1 MNVGEVAA
9 LAGVT
14 VRTLHHYDRIGLLS
28 PSGRTAAGYRQY
40 APADL
45 DRLHQV
51 LLYRE
56 LGFPL
61 EEVATLLDDPS
72 ADPGAHLRRQHRL
85 LRDRLERTSAMVAAV
100 EKEMEARAM
109 GISLTP
115 EERFEVFGE
124 HDPAQYERRGR
135 RSAGAR
141 PTPTRSRSGGRRP
154 TRKDD
159 WVRIKAEGA
168 DLEARFAAA
177 LQDGVPADSEPA
189 MDLAEEHRQLDH
201 PALLRLPARD
211 ARRPRPDVR
220 RGRAVH
226 GALRGDRARPG
237 AVREHRRPGQRRPPG
252 LTAVLRSARTLGTWP
267 PERGPAQTRMSSSP
281 CSMPSQPSS
290 ASRQRSQAAA
300 ISSSS
305 AGVAS
310 P

>member
-40 APADL
+40 SPADL

-72 ADPGAHLRRQHRL
+72 ADPAEHLRRQHRL

-115 EERFEVFGE
+115 EERFELFGNGFSEEYAAVFRF
-124 HDPAQYERRGR
+124 DSAYASVSPQ
-135 RSAGAR
+135 RSSTSASYCAGSCSPNTSNRSSGVREIPICRASISFSTAATIAWVR
-141 PTPTRSRSGGRRP
+141 SSRSRSSRCCRR
-154 TRKDD
+154 RC
-159 WVRIKAEGA
+159 AAGSASGA
-168 DLEARFAAA
+168 SSRVAT
-177 LQDGVPADSEPA
+177 SS
-189 MDLAEEHRQLDH
+189 
-201 PALLRLPARD
+201 
-211 ARRPRPDVR
+211 
-220 RGRAVH
+220 RGN
-226 GALRGDRARPG
+226 
-237 AVREHRRPGQRRPPG
+237 
-252 LTAVLRSARTLGTWP
+252 
-267 PERGPAQTRMSSSP
+267 
-281 CSMPSQPSS
+281 PSS
-290 ASRQRSQAAA
+290 R
-300 ISSSS
+300 
-305 AGVAS
+305 
-310 P
+310 